1 MDTVVNYLEDTEKK
15 LVKEMAE
22 LFSKMRGQRDTM
34 SLQGIEDMYSYEP
47 VEGIL
52 YEPCVQIPMSLV
64 SSASDRV
71 DGRYYWT
78 DFALPKDEFVIYK
91 RETRK
96 PRDHNHSCDTFNC
109 IALTSHGRYF
119 LTKQVYGENPFGY
132 MQYVGIYSPDANRP
146 VIKLEP
152 LPYKIPISILKALNL
167 GMSISNI
174 PENYIHHSNRHTND
188 IHPDAKKT
196 ISDTT
201 ASLQE
206 LNKEFYLFAG
216 KWKPHMTEH
225 ATLDV
230 DTMRQ
235 TIIDNAH
242 CIEELKGKEVS
253 LEEQNK
259 NLQAELKELK
269 EQKTSLEKENA
280 ELLNIE
286 NINEKYNDALIDF
299 MNKHNKQWHDD
310 DTIGFT
316 DDVDYDYDKDQITMI
331 KYFNDWHSNKVFM
344 DKWDYDDVMESKE
357 ELDEY
362 RIYKK
367 VKGEMVSSGV
377 DNSGVARNVR
387 SIKKTINKPKN

>member
-47 VEGIL
+47 VEGVL
-52 YEPCVQIPMSLV
+52 YEPCVRIPMSLV

-91 RETRK
+91 RETHK
-96 PRDHNHSCDTFNC
+96 PRDQHNSRDTFNC

-119 LTKQVYGENPFGY
+119 LTKQVQGENPFGSY
-132 MQYVGIYSPDANRP
+132 QYVGIYSPDANRP

-152 LPYKIPISILKALNL
+152 LPYKIPTSILRALNL

-174 PENYIHHSNRHTND
+174 PQDYIHRPQSWSPA
-188 IHPDAKKT
+188 IQLGVLKT
-196 ISDTT
+196 ISDTS

-206 LNKEFYLFAG
+206 LNKQFYLFAG

-259 NLQAELKELK
+259 SLQAELKELK
-269 EQKTSLEKENA
+269 EQKTSLEKENTR
-280 ELLNIE
+280 LLPL
-286 NINEKYNDALIDF
+286 EKYKDAVLEF
-299 MNKHNKQWHDD
+299 MQDHCTNEEVRDRD
-310 DTIGFT
+310 DTLDSSI
-316 DDVDYDYDKDQITMI
+316 I
-331 KYFNDWHSNKVFM
+331 KIFSDWHFNKVFM
-344 DKWDYDDVMESKE
+344 NQNDYERVMESKE

>member
-1 MDTVVNYLEDTEKK
+1 MEPIVNYLEDTEKK

-34 SLQGIEDMYSYEP
+34 SLQGIEDMYSYEH
-47 VEGIL
+47 VEGVL
-52 YEPCVQIPMSLV
+52 YEPCVRIPMSLV
-64 SSASDRV
+64 STVVSSHTV
-71 DGRYYWT
+71 PGRYYWT

-91 RETRK
+91 RETYK
-96 PRDHNHSCDTFNC
+96 PRDQHNSRDTFKC

-119 LTKQVYGENPFGY
+119 LTKQVQGENPFGS

-152 LPYKIPISILKALNL
+152 LPYKIPSSILKALKL

-174 PENYIHHSNRHTND
+174 PENYIHYHPRDTND
-188 IHPDAKKT
+188 IHPIAKKT

-206 LNKEFYLFAG
+206 LNKQFYLFAG

-235 TIIDNAH
+235 TIFDNAH

-259 NLQAELKELK
+259 SLQAELKELK
-269 EQKTSLEKENA
+269 EQKTSLEKENTR
-280 ELLNIE
+280 LLPL
-286 NINEKYNDALIDF
+286 EKYKDAVLEF
-299 MNKHNKQWHDD
+299 MQDHCTNEEVRDRD
-310 DTIGFT
+310 DTLDSSI
-316 DDVDYDYDKDQITMI
+316 I
-331 KYFNDWHSNKVFM
+331 KIFSDWHFNKVFM
-344 DKWDYDDVMESKE
+344 NQNDYERVMESKE